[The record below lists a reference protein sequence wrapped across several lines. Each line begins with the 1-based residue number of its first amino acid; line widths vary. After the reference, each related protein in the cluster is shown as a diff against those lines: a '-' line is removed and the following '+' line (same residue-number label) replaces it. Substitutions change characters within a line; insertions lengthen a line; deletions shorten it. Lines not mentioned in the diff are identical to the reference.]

1 MIGILKLEK
10 KLKNKRKDGMVKSLL
25 PVDSGLRMLLDLEKS
40 TITKVAEF
48 GTLFVII
55 TTADSGTN
63 RKGIMTMRDKMLCV
77 LCAILLVVIFNA
89 LAEATTNDKYTR
101 EAIVVEVEG
110 NIISAEDST
119 GNVWCYEVEGDTVPQ
134 VGTHVVLTMLAMG
147 SDTIYDDQVVDVE

>member
-1 MIGILKLEK
+1 
-10 KLKNKRKDGMVKSLL
+10 MVKLLL

-40 TITKVAEF
+40 TITKVVEF

-77 LCAILLVVIFNA
+77 LCAILLVVTFNA

-101 EAIVVEVEG
+101 EATVVEVEG
-110 NIISAEDST
+110 NIISAEDTT

>member
-10 KLKNKRKDGMVKSLL
+10 KPKNKRKDGMAKSLL
-25 PVDSGLRMLLDLEKS
+25 LVDSGLRMLLDLEKS
-40 TITKVAEF
+40 TVTKVVEF
-48 GTLFVII
+48 GMLFVII

-63 RKGIMTMRDKMLCV
+63 RKGIMTMREKMLCV
-77 LCAILLVVIFNA
+77 LCAILLVVTFNA
-89 LAEATTNDKYTR
+89 LAEATANDKYTR

-110 NIISAEDST
+110 NIISAEDTT

>member
-10 KLKNKRKDGMVKSLL
+10 KPKNKRKDGMAKSLL
-25 PVDSGLRMLLDLEKS
+25 PVDSGLRMLLDLEKL
-40 TITKVAEF
+40 TIMKVVEF

-55 TTADSGTN
+55 TTADSGIN

-77 LCAILLVVIFNA
+77 LCAILLVVTFNV
-89 LAEATTNDKYTR
+89 LAEATANDKYTK

-110 NIISAEDST
+110 NIISAEDAT